1 MASGFSILDPPSS
14 ILDEPSDVRVDR
26 GDMNNSDAIVRALER
41 AGVRWVFGVPSGPVL
56 PLIEALRRSSVDFI
70 LTASETSAGF
80 MATAVGYLTG
90 IPGVCTSTVGPG
102 ATNLATGVGCAWLD
116 RAPVIA
122 ITCNVASAWLER
134 RIQMRIDH
142 HALFKPLT
150 KATIS
155 FRDFPVSEAMGRA
168 VRIAAEEPPGPVHL
182 DLPEDIA
189 QASPVEVA
197 SAAQTSQ
204 RGADLSAEIVK
215 VLSTA
220 LAGAHRPLVITGL
233 TFTRSS
239 AGRDLIRF
247 LERQQLPF
255 VTTMH
260 AKGFLPESHPN
271 WAGVIGRARRSDV
284 KTFTD
289 RADLIIAVGY
299 DPIEINYE
307 EWTGKTPIMHISTEA
322 AEPGAGL
329 NFVWNGACDLDAAI
343 EAMGAMTPVLNDWSS
358 DEWRRHRSSLDQ
370 ALRPGGAFAAHHAL
384 DALRAWLPADGTLAY
399 DVGAHTH
406 QIATQWRTD
415 VPRTLLAT
423 NGWSSMGYGMPAAYA
438 AKLAFPERTV
448 VCVVGDGGFQMT
460 AGELALAR
468 RLNLAVPVVV
478 LNDGWLGLMK
488 VKQERRS
495 YPLSGV
501 RLGNPPDSP
510 PHYFGVPCRG
520 VKNAQEFHA
529 ALEWA
534 SSLQGP
540 SVIEAFIDAEAYS
553 STVFD

>member
-1 MASGFSILDPPSS
+1 
-14 ILDEPSDVRVDR
+14 
-26 GDMNNSDAIVRALER
+26 MNNSDVIVRALEQ

-56 PLIEALRRSSVDFI
+56 PLIEALRHSSIDFI

-102 ATNLATGVGCAWLD
+102 ATNLTTGVGCAWLD

-122 ITCNVASAWLER
+122 ITCNVASAWLDR

-142 HALFKPLT
+142 HALFKQLT

-155 FRDFPVSEAMGRA
+155 FRDLPAAEAVRRA
-168 VRIAAEEPPGPVHL
+168 VAIAGEDPPGPVHL

-189 QASPVEVA
+189 QAPPTDFAASGHESP
-197 SAAQTSQ
+197 
-204 RGADLSAEIVK
+204 RRADLSAQIVK
-215 VLSTA
+215 VISTA
-220 LAGAHRPLVITGL
+220 LANSRRPLVLTGL
-233 TFTRSS
+233 TFTRSN
-239 AGRDLIRF
+239 AGRELLRF
-247 LERQQLPF
+247 IERHQLPF

-271 WAGVIGRARRSDV
+271 WAGVIGRARRSDI
-284 KTFTD
+284 KAFTD
-289 RADLIIAVGY
+289 RADLIVAVGY

-307 EWTGKTPIMHISTEA
+307 DWTGKTPIVHISTEA
-322 AEPGAGL
+322 AEAGTGL
-329 NFVWNGACDLDAAI
+329 NFVWNEACDVDAAI
-343 EAMGAMTPVLNDWSS
+343 EAIGAIAPAANDWSTE
-358 DEWRRHRSSLDQ
+358 EWRRHCAALER
-370 ALRPGGAFAAHHAL
+370 ALRPSSTEFAAHHVL
-384 DALRAWLPADGTLAY
+384 DALRGWLPADGILAY

-415 VPRTLLAT
+415 LPRTLLAT

-438 AKLAFPERTV
+438 AKLVFPERSIV
-448 VCVVGDGGFQMT
+448 AVVGDGGFQMT

-468 RLNLAVPVVV
+468 RRNLAVPVIV

-488 VKQERRS
+488 VKQERRN

-501 RLGNPPDSP
+501 RLGDPPGSP
-510 PHYFGVPCRG
+510 PHYFGVPCRAA
-520 VKNAQEFHA
+520 NNSEQFRD

-534 SSLQGP
+534 TSLRGP